1 VSEISKAKQQTPK
14 IFYPM
19 NAKNPRELSNGAGAA
34 RLRRRFLP
42 AWALM
47 AVAATVLGGCQLLPV
62 ATADAT
68 RFFVLTGP
76 TASGLSVAHT
86 GGRLQVGLKAV
97 EMPAYLRA
105 TKSMVVRDGANE
117 IRYQDY
123 ARWAEP
129 LEAGVLRILK
139 ERLLASPE
147 VRGVDAHPMRGDVTR
162 DYDVAVRI
170 IRCEGAAG
178 SDDVARF
185 SASYEIVAA
194 DGSGKV
200 VASRTFTA
208 PETAWNGKDFGAL
221 ATLLSEGVT
230 ALGAQI
236 AGDLPK

>member
-1 VSEISKAKQQTPK
+1 MNSK
-14 IFYPM
+14 
-19 NAKNPRELSNGAGAA
+19 NSRELSDGAGAA

-76 TASGLSVAHT
+76 TAVAQP

-208 PETAWNGKDFGAL
+208 PETVWNGKDFGAL
-221 ATLLSEGVT
+221 ATLLSEGVSG
-230 ALGAQI
+230 LGAQI
-236 AGDLPK
+236 AADLPK